1 MQQHVEKF
9 LYHHGVLGMRWGH
22 RKSGSSSSSKP
33 THASHPDALLSAHA
47 ETKLKTHG
55 IHTLSNQEL
64 SALANRRNLESRVRS
79 TSPKHK
85 VLRGSRMVTKVLNS
99 PEGQISMKIIKSQTG
114 RRVAATAATAGIL
127 ALRRAG

>member
-1 MQQHVEKF
+1 MQHVEKF

-64 SALANRRNLESRVRS
+64 SALANRRSLENRVRT
-79 TSPKHK
+79 TSPKHQ
-85 VLRGSRMVTKVLNS
+85 VLRGSRMVTKILNS
-99 PEGQISMKIIKSQTG
+99 PEAQISMKVLRSQAGRKVLATG
-114 RRVAATAATAGIL
+114 AAAGII
-127 ALRRAG
+127 ALKRAG